1 MSAGWRGLPLV
12 CPACR
17 GALAATASGA
27 VCLGCGAGYDEVE
40 GVLHL
45 LAGSRGA
52 PGYDPH
58 FFDTLEKV
66 EDRHFWFLGRRAV
79 ILAAL
84 RRSVPDLAHRR
95 LFDVGCG
102 TGGLLAHFDRSGLRL
117 SGACDVYLESLR
129 LVRRRV
135 DVPLVLVDQGRELPL
150 GEGHDLLGMFDVLE
164 HVDDDGAMLRSLRDA
179 LLPGGVLVLTVPA
192 HPALFD
198 EMDELAHHRRR
209 YTRAAL
215 RAVLRDAGFE
225 VRLLNHFMAPLVPA
239 LLAAR
244 FLGRLLPSARAP
256 ASSRRG
262 MELRVV
268 PGLNAAF
275 RGVLAL
281 ERLALPRLSLPFGS
295 SIVAVASRPS

>member
-1 MSAGWRGLPLV
+1 V

-17 GALAATASGA
+17 GALDARVSRVACRA
-27 VCLGCGAGYDEVE
+27 CGAHYDELE

-79 ILAAL
+79 ILTAL
-84 RRSVPDLAHRR
+84 RRSVPDLARRR

-102 TGGLLAHFDRSGLRL
+102 TGGLLAHFSRSGLRL
-117 SGACDVYLESLR
+117 AGACDVYLESLR
-129 LVRRRV
+129 VVRRRV

-164 HVDDDGAMLRSLRDA
+164 HVDDDGAMLRSLRRA

-209 YTRAAL
+209 YTRTAL
-215 RAVLRDAGFE
+215 RAVLCDAGFE
-225 VRLLNHFMAPLVPA
+225 VRLLYHFMAPLVPA
-239 LLAAR
+239 LLAVR

-256 ASSRRG
+256 VASRRG

-268 PGLNAAF
+268 PGLNAAL

-281 ERLALPRLSLPFGS
+281 ERLASPRLALPFGS